1 MTRKDNDKE
10 SIDSMFKREKNRFS
24 IRKNKRYGACSVF
37 LGLIILTLVVT
48 GEDVKADVVTG
59 EQNNPTNVIVGN
71 PEVDTV
77 TLMAEQ
83 PNSPKVVVSNEATN
97 SNNTPPSSSL
107 TASQVDS
114 ATSSPSESAIVAGK
128 NVNADIHVFDADLKT
143 NYTEPEKVQDSEV
156 RPNMGGYLNLTFR
169 VTVPK
174 TVVPGD
180 FFTIQHGN
188 QLDSVGNTNPGDFDG
203 VSPDFTSDKGQIIA
217 KGVYDKTNNTSTFT
231 FTDYVK
237 LYDNI
242 SGKIDYPQFIDRSK
256 VLTDGNQNISLT
268 IGDYNLSKVV
278 KVNYGGWEENSVK
291 TNKVTSMIT
300 SVDLG
305 MQSNNYEQVIIVN
318 PFGDNLQPSDLIVRS
333 YFNQKSDSSG
343 LIDQTK
349 TKIDVYKVK
358 DNSKINHSFYLDDNS
373 NNLEKVT
380 TEATFDNN
388 NSFSLPLDMISGQAY
403 IVRVKSQYDPKSTQP
418 LQTLVSLKEKNSDKL
433 PYGNWQ
439 NTVVRTAGMAEGVG
453 VERPGQFTDHH
464 RYESYDITGKL
475 IDSISV
481 SSQTQESFNGNQ
493 YTTELIV
500 KTSYTFDKA
509 EEHKGNPEVATTEV
523 PKKTGNFE
531 TAVHKEVTYVYK
543 RQQGRFI
550 ENHRYYLDYTDAEG
564 KVLRSELKE
573 ASTDSSYG
581 YPTEDYNADVKEK
594 DGFTFTGISE
604 NVGVT
609 VDNHHKVASHY
620 VGGQEHKVTYDYH
633 KKVRD
638 PETLIGSFQD
648 HHRYLDVKKDFAGVE
663 VSRSENETL
672 SFSSP
677 KQTGKADAM
686 YSTQKKEQDGYV
698 FTKITDDKNNLV
710 VDAQGN
716 LSSGYFEPD
725 VHKEVTYNYEKVEQ
739 PGRFQDSHR
748 YFIDYVDAD
757 GKVIRSEEA
766 THLAL
771 TRDYQEGLPEWE
783 DYTATALEKDGF
795 IFDKVSD
802 LDLVDSTTIDETN
815 GTVRGT
821 YLSGQLQRMTYN
833 YRKQVYLTG
842 QVIATY
848 HEVGTGKELSK
859 AEFAT
864 YDQARPEL
872 PKGTAVVNDSYTTR
886 DKFIADYELVEQ
898 PENATGSVVDGVT
911 YVQYLYQKAP
921 QLLGTVIVRHIEFGT
936 GKEIAPSV
944 YATYDDVPAGVPE
957 GSTVA
962 GTGYETQPVQ
972 VEGYDLIEVP
982 ENDYGNVVEGITR
995 LTYVYKKQIITGQ
1008 GEIIDFELES
1018 NGDESGQNTQ
1028 PDEISEHGPI
1038 VEMDYPSQ
1046 ESLSGENSGTVEVE
1060 DHSPII
1066 EMDYPSQE
1074 GMSGENAGTVEVE
1087 DSFPLVSIDFPNQT
1101 EQEEQLIIEK
1111 PVLSQ
1116 EPAVTTQQVKL
1127 PEQQSDETKLP
1138 VTGEQSATVMTVLG
1152 LVLSSLGMITIKR
1165 NKKSKQ

>member
-1 MTRKDNDKE
+1 
-10 SIDSMFKREKNRFS
+10 MFKREKNRFS

-37 LGLIILTLVVT
+37 LGLIILTLAVT
-48 GEDVKADVVTG
+48 GGDVNADVVT
-59 EQNNPTNVIVGN
+59 EPLNSSTNVIAESPVAS
-71 PEVDTV
+71 PEESSAVIAETSK
-77 TLMAEQ
+77 AEQ
-83 PNSPKVVVSNEATN
+83 PNTPEVVVSNEATDGN
-97 SNNTPPSSSL
+97 DTPTPRSL

-114 ATSSPSESAIVAGK
+114 ATSPSESATVVGN
-128 NVNADIHVFDADLKT
+128 NVDASISVFDADLQRV
-143 NYTEPEKVQDSEV
+143 YSEPEKVKDNEV

-174 TVVPGD
+174 TVAPGD
-180 FFTIQHGN
+180 FFTIKHGDY
-188 QLDSVGNTNPGDFDG
+188 LDSVGNTNPGDWDA

-217 KGVYDKTNNTSTFT
+217 KGVYDKNTNTSTFT

-237 LYDNI
+237 LYDSI

-256 VLTDGNQNISLT
+256 VLNDGTQTVSLT
-268 IGDYNLSKVV
+268 IGSYTLTKLIE
-278 KVNYGGWEENSVK
+278 VNYGGWQENSVK
-291 TNKVTSMIT
+291 DNKVTSMIT

-318 PFGDNLQPSDLIVRS
+318 PFGENLQPSDLIVRS
-333 YFNQKSDSSG
+333 YFNQKSDSNG

-358 DNSKINHSFYLDDNS
+358 DNAKINHSFYLDDNS
-373 NNLEKVT
+373 NNLEKVK
-380 TEATFDNN
+380 TEARFDNN
-388 NSFSLPLDMISGQAY
+388 NSFSLPLDMSGGQAY

-418 LQTLVSLKEKNSDKL
+418 LQTLVSLKEKNSEKQ
-433 PYGNWQ
+433 PYGNWH

-481 SSQTQESFNGNQ
+481 SSQTQESFNNNR

-509 EEHKGNPEVATTEV
+509 EKLVGNPEIATTEV
-523 PKKTGNFE
+523 PQKTGNFE

-564 KVLRSELKE
+564 NVLRSELKE

-604 NVGVT
+604 KVGVA

-648 HHRYLDVKKDFAGVE
+648 HHRYFDVKKDFAGVE

-686 YSTQKKEQDGYV
+686 YSTQKKEQDDYV
-698 FTKITDDKNNLV
+698 FTKFTDDKNNPV

-748 YFIDYVDAD
+748 YFIDYVDAN

-783 DYTATALEKDGF
+783 EYTATALEKDGF

-911 YVQYLYQKAP
+911 YVPYLYQKAP
-921 QLLGTVIVRHIEFGT
+921 QLLGTVIVRHVEFGT

-962 GTGYETQPVQ
+962 GIGYETQPVQ

-1060 DHSPII
+1060 DHSPIV
-1066 EMDYPSQE
+1066 ELDYPSQG

>member
-1 MTRKDNDKE
+1 
-10 SIDSMFKREKNRFS
+10 MFKREKNRFS

-37 LGLIILTLVVT
+37 LGLIILTLAVT
-48 GEDVKADVVTG
+48 GGNVNADVVT
-59 EQNNPTNVIVGN
+59 EPLTNSTNLIAESPVASPEESSAVIAET
-71 PEVDTV
+71 PMT
-77 TLMAEQ
+77 EQ
-83 PNSPKVVVSNEATN
+83 PNSPEVVV
-97 SNNTPPSSSL
+97 NNDTPTPRSL
-107 TASQVDS
+107 IASQVDP
-114 ATSSPSESAIVAGK
+114 ATSPSESATVVGN
-128 NVNADIHVFDADLKT
+128 NVDASISVFDADLQRV
-143 NYTEPEKVQDSEV
+143 YSEPEKVKDNEV

-174 TVVPGD
+174 TVAPGD
-180 FFTIQHGN
+180 FFTIKHGDY
-188 QLDSVGNTNPGDFDG
+188 LDSVGNTNPGDWDA

-217 KGVYDKTNNTSTFT
+217 KGVYDKSNNTSTFT

-237 LYDNI
+237 LHDSI
-242 SGKIDYPQFIDRSK
+242 SGKIDYPQFINRSK
-256 VLTDGNQNISLT
+256 VLNDGNQDVSLT
-268 IGDYNLSKVV
+268 IGSYTLTKLIE
-278 KVNYGGWEENSVK
+278 VNYGGWDENSVRN
-291 TNKVTSMIT
+291 NKVTSMIT

-305 MQSNNYEQVIIVN
+305 MKSSGYEQVIIMN
-318 PFGDNLQPSDLIVRS
+318 PFGDTLPKSDLIVRS
-333 YFNQKSDSSG
+333 YFEKQEDSSG
-343 LIDQTK
+343 LADQNK
-349 TKIDVYKVK
+349 TTVEVYKVK
-358 DNSKINHSFYLDDNS
+358 DIKNINHSFYLDEKDA
-373 NNLEKVT
+373 NLEKVDNIVPT
-380 TEATFDNN
+380 YKDNSLTLPIEAGT
-388 NSFSLPLDMISGQAY
+388 QAY
-403 IVRVKSQYDPKSTQP
+403 IVRVKSQYDPKSKQP
-418 LQTLVSLKEKNSDKL
+418 LQTLVSLKDKSNNTI
-433 PYGNWQ
+433 YGNWK

-481 SSQTQESFNGNQ
+481 SSQTQESFNNNR

-509 EEHKGNPEVATTEV
+509 EEFKGNPVVADAQE
-523 PKKTGNFE
+523 PKKTGDFQ
-531 TAVHKEVTYVYK
+531 TTVHKEVTYVYK

-550 ENHRYYLDYTDAEG
+550 ENHRYYLDYTDAKG
-564 KVLRSELKE
+564 NVLRSELKE

-581 YPTEDYNADVKEK
+581 YPTEDYNAEVKEK

-604 NVGVT
+604 KVGVT
-609 VDNHHKVASHY
+609 VDNLHKVASHY

-686 YSTQKKEQDGYV
+686 YSTQKKEQDDYV
-698 FTKITDDKNNLV
+698 FTKITDDKNNPV

-725 VHKEVTYNYEKVEQ
+725 VYKEVTYNYEKVEQ

-748 YFIDYVDAD
+748 YFIDYVDAN

-783 DYTATALEKDGF
+783 EYTATALEKDGF

-802 LDLVDSTTIDETN
+802 LDLVDSTMIDETN

-833 YRKQVYLTG
+833 YRKQVCLTG

-848 HEVGTGKELSK
+848 HEVGTGKELSE

-886 DKFIADYELVEQ
+886 DKVIADYELVEQ

-1018 NGDESGQNTQ
+1018 NGDESGQNEQ